1 MYIHPRN
8 TLSGKHLRMEKDI
21 NIMFWF
27 SFSNCVK
34 FVTEGDQKKNPLW
47 KNRWILYLCRYCRK
61 QITGRNAKVC
71 NYVLSKPN
79 FLNIFVKM
87 VHVRQCWTRPVS
99 SSPRTWGQYHRN
111 PTALNLWKSMRITD
125 RYLSDNKNLVPAIC
139 SATLLMSGIYA
150 NIGLI
155 KKTSTILEQDLR
167 ESS

>member
-1 MYIHPRN
+1 M
-8 TLSGKHLRMEKDI
+8 SGKHLRMEKDT

-47 KNRWILYLCRYCRK
+47 KYRWILYLCRYCRK

-79 FLNIFVKM
+79 VLNIFVKM

-99 SSPRTWGQYHRN
+99 SSPRTWGQSPRN
-111 PTALNLWKSMRITD
+111 QTALNLWKYMRITD
-125 RYLSDNKNLVPAIC
+125 RYLPDNKMLLCYRDLWGCNFFHVWYLRKHWTDKKNLVQFSNRRC
-139 SATLLMSGIYA
+139 R
-150 NIGLI
+150 N
-155 KKTSTILEQDLR
+155 
-167 ESS
+167 